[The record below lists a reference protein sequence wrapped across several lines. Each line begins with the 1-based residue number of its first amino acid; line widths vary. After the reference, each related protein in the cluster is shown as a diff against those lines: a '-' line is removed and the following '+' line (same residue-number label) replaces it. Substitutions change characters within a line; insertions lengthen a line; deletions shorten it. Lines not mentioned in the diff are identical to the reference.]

1 VAPEIPQIDRDE
13 LWELIQADEPL
24 VLVDALAPMSYA
36 HSHLPGAIN
45 LIPERVDDEA
55 ARRIPDRDA
64 NVVVYC
70 ANESCESS
78 VDVAEGLMALGYTHV
93 RHYAGGKAE
102 WTEAGLPVDGRAR
115 AVR

>member
-1 VAPEIPQIDRDE
+1 MTGVPRIERDE
-13 LWELIQADEPL
+13 LLELIETGAPL

-55 ARRIPDRDA
+55 RRRIPDLDA

-78 VDVAEGLMALGYTHV
+78 VEVAERLVELGYTHV
-93 RHYAGGKAE
+93 RHYPGGKSE
-102 WTEAGLPVDGRAR
+102 WTEAGLPLEGRTRVAR
-115 AVR
+115 